1 MLSQGLNKA
10 INEQINYEMY
20 SENIYLAMQA
30 YCSSI
35 DLEGF
40 ANFFKV
46 QVQEERFHSMKFFQ
60 FIIDRGG
67 RVNIGAIEAPE
78 NTYNSLLDA
87 VKSAYEHEQKVTKRI
102 YNLADLATEERDH
115 ATMSFLRWFI
125 DEQVEEE
132 STFSALISKLER
144 IGENS
149 AAIYM
154 LDAELAQ
161 RTFTPPADAAI

>member
-1 MLSQGLNKA
+1 MLSERLNKA

-30 YCSSI
+30 YCTSI

-46 QVQEERFHSMKFFQ
+46 QVQEERFHAMKFFD
-60 FIIDRGG
+60 FINNRGG
-67 RVNIGAIEAPE
+67 RVHIGAIEAPE
-78 NTYNSLLDA
+78 NNYNSLLEA
-87 VKSAYEHEQKVTKRI
+87 FKSAYEHEQKVTQRI

-115 ATMSFLRWFI
+115 ATMSFLKWFI

-161 RTFTPPADAAI
+161 RTFTAPAVTE

>member
-1 MLSQGLNKA
+1 MLSERLNKA

-30 YCSSI
+30 YCSSM

-46 QVQEERFHSMKFFQ
+46 QVQEERFHSMKFFN
-60 FIIDRGG
+60 FINDRGG
-67 RVNIGAIEAPE
+67 KVNIGAIEAPE
-78 NTYNSLLDA
+78 NDYDSILD
-87 VKSAYEHEQKVTKRI
+87 VFKIAYEHEQKVTQRI

-115 ATMSFLRWFI
+115 GTMSFLKWFI

-132 STFSALISKLER
+132 STFSSMIAKLKR

-161 RTFTPPADAAI
+161 RTFTPPADTAQ